1 MLHDDKIQ
9 VSNHKKKIF
18 IFPKKGWFINMA
30 MPDYETIKQYFLD
43 GKWTERMVRTAQVC
57 KAISA
62 EQADEIIAMK
72 KDDASAN

>member
-1 MLHDDKIQ
+1 
-9 VSNHKKKIF
+9 
-18 IFPKKGWFINMA
+18 MA